1 MTVIENH
8 PFSKLA
14 RQIDQ
19 YLWASVILTSAVACV
34 SLMNMGRLSLF
45 MAPVM
50 FIITL
55 AHNFTLLGLASRDR
69 KKPSNA
75 LANTLAP
82 TSSKINIIACWL
94 LAALWSVV
102 VFIIIIASVLIMGMN
117 EFEGWERL
125 AGYIELPMVVA
136 EIFLLVVIAMK
147 CKTQRRRTMI
157 EPEHVDWQH
166 FGPPPSASHHA

>member
-1 MTVIENH
+1 MTVTENH

-19 YLWASVILTSAVACV
+19 YLWASVILTSAVAAT
-34 SLMNMGRLSLF
+34 SLINMGRLSLF

-50 FIITL
+50 FMITL

-69 KKPSNA
+69 KKPTDK

-82 TSSKINIIACWL
+82 TASKANIIICWV
-94 LAALWSVV
+94 LAGLWCLTVL
-102 VFIIIIASVLIMGMN
+102 IIIIMSVIISGMRDA
-117 EFEGWERL
+117 FEGWERL

-136 EIFLLVVIAMK
+136 EICMLVVIATK
-147 CKTQRRRTMI
+147 CSKQRKSTI
-157 EPEHVDWQH
+157 IQPAHVDWQH
-166 FGPPPSASHHA
+166 FGPQVSEIC